1 MLGSCQNPQ
10 AATGPHQAVLAL
22 PPTEAV
28 CLGTGLERSSA
39 KTTSLGGGWQNFTS
53 RCKLQSSAGT
63 LMWQLHTPTSAGWDG
78 TPLTFMPAR
87 WTAI

>member
-39 KTTSLGGGWQNFTS
+39 KDDIPGGA
-53 RCKLQSSAGT
+53 AGKIS
-63 LMWQLHTPTSAGWDG
+63 QAAANSKAAQG
-78 TPLTFMPAR
+78 R
-87 WTAI
+87 